1 MAHRNQKRWP
11 GFVLVI
17 VGAIFWG
24 VGGTVSQW
32 LFENKHL
39 PVTWFVGVRLLVS
52 GLLLILTSF
61 FLEDKKTI
69 TIWTDKKAVIKL
81 IVYSLLGMLGV
92 QYCFMA
98 TIHYGNAAVATL
110 LQYLGPVIIILY
122 LVATKVINF
131 KWKEGIAVTLA
142 LGGTFLLLTNGSLA
156 TLSVPMPAIV
166 WGLMSAFAMA
176 FYTIYPVQLLAKWG
190 TVNVVGWAMF
200 IAGIFLNFLHP
211 IWQVDTSNWDLK
223 VLIYIFISVILGTM
237 FAFWLFISSLN
248 YLYPQEASV
257 LGTIEPLTA
266 ILLSV
271 VWLGVSFGI
280 WQVAGVGCIVLMVI
294 FLAVVKD

>member
-1 MAHRNQKRWP
+1 
-11 GFVLVI
+11 
-17 VGAIFWG
+17 
-24 VGGTVSQW
+24 
-32 LFENKHL
+32 
-39 PVTWFVGVRLLVS
+39 
-52 GLLLILTSF
+52 
-61 FLEDKKTI
+61 
-69 TIWTDKKAVIKL
+69 
-81 IVYSLLGMLGV
+81 MLGV

-211 IWQVDTSNWDLK
+211 IWQVDTSNWDIR

>member
-1 MAHRNQKRWP
+1 MTHRNQKRWP
-11 GFVLVI
+11 GFLLVI
-17 VGAIFWG
+17 IGAVFWG
-24 VGGTVSQW
+24 IGGTVSQW

-52 GLLLILTSF
+52 GLILVIISF
-61 FLEDKKTI
+61 FLEGKKTV
-69 TIWTDKKAVIKL
+69 TIWANKKDTLKL
-81 IVYSLLGMLGV
+81 FIYSLIGMLGV

-122 LVATKVINF
+122 LVATKVISF
-131 KWKEGIAVTLA
+131 RMKEGIAVTLA
-142 LGGTFLLLTNGSLA
+142 LSGTFLLLTNGSLA
-156 TLSVPMPAIV
+156 TLSVPMPAII
-166 WGLMSAFAMA
+166 WGVMSAFAMA
-176 FYTIYPVQLLAKWG
+176 FYTIFPVQLLAKWG

-200 IAGIFLNFLHP
+200 IAGVFLNFLHP
-211 IWQVDTSNWDLK
+211 FWKVDMSNWDLK
-223 VLIYIFISVILGTM
+223 VWIYLFIAVIIGTM
-237 FAFWLFISSLN
+237 FAFWLFISSLR

-271 VWLGVSFGI
+271 VWLGVSFGL
-280 WQVAGVGCIVLMVI
+280 WQVVGVAFIVLMVI

>member
-1 MAHRNQKRWP
+1 
-11 GFVLVI
+11 
-17 VGAIFWG
+17 
-24 VGGTVSQW
+24 
-32 LFENKHL
+32 
-39 PVTWFVGVRLLVS
+39 
-52 GLLLILTSF
+52 
-61 FLEDKKTI
+61 
-69 TIWTDKKAVIKL
+69 
-81 IVYSLLGMLGV
+81 
-92 QYCFMA
+92 
-98 TIHYGNAAVATL
+98 
-110 LQYLGPVIIILY
+110 
-122 LVATKVINF
+122 
-131 KWKEGIAVTLA
+131 
-142 LGGTFLLLTNGSLA
+142 
-156 TLSVPMPAIV
+156 
-166 WGLMSAFAMA
+166 MSAFAMA

-211 IWQVDTSNWDLK
+211 IWQVDTSNWDIR
-223 VLIYIFISVILGTM
+223 VLIYIFISVILGTV

>member
-17 VGAIFWG
+17 IGAVFWG

-61 FLEDKKTI
+61 FLEGKKTI
-69 TIWTDKKAVIKL
+69 TIWTDKKAIIKL

-211 IWQVDTSNWDLK
+211 IWQVDTSNWDIR
-223 VLIYIFISVILGTM
+223 VLIYIFISVILGTV

>member
-61 FLEDKKTI
+61 FLEGKKTI

>member
-61 FLEDKKTI
+61 FLEGKKTI
-69 TIWTDKKAVIKL
+69 TIWTDKKAVLKL
-81 IVYSLLGMLGV
+81 FVYALLGMLGV

-142 LGGTFLLLTNGSLA
+142 LSGTFLLLTNGSLA

-166 WGLMSAFAMA
+166 WGLLSAFAMA

-211 IWQVDTSNWDLK
+211 IWQVDTSNWDIR
-223 VLIYIFISVILGTM
+223 VLVYIFISVILGTM

-280 WQVAGVGCIVLMVI
+280 WQVAGVFCIVLMVI

>member
-1 MAHRNQKRWP
+1 MAHTNQKRWP

-61 FLEDKKTI
+61 FLEGKKTI

>member
-1 MAHRNQKRWP
+1 MAHRHQKRWP

-17 VGAIFWG
+17 IGAVFWG

-61 FLEDKKTI
+61 FLEGKKTI
-69 TIWTDKKAVIKL
+69 TIWTDKKAIIKL

-211 IWQVDTSNWDLK
+211 IWQVDTSNWDIR

>member
-17 VGAIFWG
+17 IGAVFWG

-61 FLEDKKTI
+61 FLEGKKTI
-69 TIWTDKKAVIKL
+69 TIWTDKKAIIKL

-142 LGGTFLLLTNGSLA
+142 LGGAFLLLTNGSLA

-211 IWQVDTSNWDLK
+211 IWQVDTSNWDIR

>member
-61 FLEDKKTI
+61 FLEGKKTI

-211 IWQVDTSNWDLK
+211 IWQVDTSNWDLN

>member
-61 FLEDKKTI
+61 FLEGKKTI
-69 TIWTDKKAVIKL
+69 TIWADKKAILKL
-81 IVYSLLGMLGV
+81 LVYSLLGMLGV

-142 LGGTFLLLTNGSLA
+142 LSGTFLLLTNGSLA

-166 WGLMSAFAMA
+166 WGLLSAFAMA

-211 IWQVDTSNWDLK
+211 IWQVDTSNWDIK

-280 WQVAGVGCIVLMVI
+280 WQVAGVFCIVLMVI